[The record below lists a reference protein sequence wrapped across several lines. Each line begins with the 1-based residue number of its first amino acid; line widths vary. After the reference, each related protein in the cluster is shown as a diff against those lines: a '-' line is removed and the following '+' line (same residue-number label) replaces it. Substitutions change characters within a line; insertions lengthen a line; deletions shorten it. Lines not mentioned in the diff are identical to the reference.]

1 MRQLML
7 LLLLAGLCWAGPQLQ
22 EIAAT
27 RYVGVSR
34 GIEPI
39 AVGDN
44 FLPALLSQ
52 RADPRGHFRIPDLG
66 LDTVDE
72 ARLRGD
78 AAAIGRYGGG
88 VVLATSRGGKLSF
101 LELRYEGRS
110 VRSVDHGAF
119 SVADLKDWRVLHLGA
134 GDGTPLVV
142 IGHSTGLLI
151 VNVARRGQR
160 SALFA
165 RPRGQVLA
173 ATGPV
178 RTREGR
184 TIFAI
189 DSGLKVLQF
198 GEKGDSWVLVR
209 EVELRAP
216 GFTPRT
222 IAAGPREIWIGGV
235 AQGRGMLLNVSP
247 ASLQKRR
254 VPRRIPKEIAG
265 ALDAP
270 LAPDATFPFAAGSI
284 DHVRL
289 LEAGRLVLA
298 GVKDGRAWL
307 GVASGGRRLQLEH
320 EGYPAGTRIDALGV
334 NPARR
339 GWSIAVGMSDMFVR
353 LFRIPGD
360 EALPRNWDPF
370 PEPPPAEE
378 PPVEEPPEEI
388 PEEIPGPVPVP
399 VDPGHARPGG
409 GILTTAILPRVA
421 CDNRRG
427 EDTEIVLVYVGAAA
441 ARVRVGFVADTGRAL
456 HAATAVLQP
465 GQKLTISTSAQ
476 LAKLG
481 VPSFT
486 GYVRI
491 EGIPRRDLIV
501 EGLTTAR
508 SIRGARQEVLPA
520 HWR

>member
-1 MRQLML
+1 MRQFL
-7 LLLLAGLCWAGPQLQ
+7 LLPLLAGLCWAGPPLQ
-22 EIAAT
+22 EISAT

-39 AVGDN
+39 AVGED

-66 LDTVDE
+66 LGTIDE

-88 VVLATSRGGKLSF
+88 VVLATSHGGKLGFS
-101 LELRYEGRS
+101 ELRYEGPRI
-110 VRSVDHGAF
+110 RNVDHGDF
-119 SVADLKDWRVLHLGA
+119 SVADLRDWRVLHLGE
-134 GDGTPLVV
+134 GDGAPLAV
-142 IGHSTGLLI
+142 ISHKTGLLI
-151 VNVARRGQR
+151 VSVRRNGHR
-160 SALFA
+160 TALLA

-173 ATGPV
+173 ATGPLG
-178 RTREGR
+178 TREGR

-189 DSGLKVLQF
+189 DSALRVLELRRQR
-198 GEKGDSWVLVR
+198 DAWVLAR
-209 EVELRAP
+209 ETQLHAP
-216 GFTPRT
+216 GFSPRAIAGTPRQL
-222 IAAGPREIWIGGV
+222 WIGGV
-235 AQGRGMLLNVSP
+235 AQGRGMLLYVDP
-247 ASLQKRR
+247 ASLRGRR
-254 VPRRIPKEIAG
+254 VPKAIPKEVAG
-265 ALDAP
+265 ALRTP
-270 LAPDATFPFAAGSI
+270 VVPDAKHQFARGSI
-284 DHVRL
+284 DLVRPL
-289 LEAGRLVLA
+289 GAGRLVLG
-298 GVKDGRAWL
+298 GVKDGRAWI
-307 GVASGGRRLQLEH
+307 GVGSGGRRFQLEH
-320 EGYPAGTRIDALGV
+320 EGYPAGTRIEALAV

-370 PEPPPAEE
+370 PEPAPEPPA
-378 PPVEEPPEEI
+378 EEPPEEI
-388 PEEIPGPVPVP
+388 PVPVP
-399 VDPGHARPGG
+399 APADPGHARPGAG
-409 GILTTAILPRVA
+409 VLSTAILPRVA

-427 EDTEIVLVYVGAAA
+427 EDTEIVLVYLGAAA

-456 HAATAVLQP
+456 HAATAVLKP
-465 GQKLTISTSAQ
+465 GQRLTLSTSGQ
-476 LAKLG
+476 LARLG

-501 EGLTTAR
+501 EGLATGR
-508 SIRGARQEVLPA
+508 SVRGTRQEVLPA

>member
-1 MRQLML
+1 
-7 LLLLAGLCWAGPQLQ
+7 
-22 EIAAT
+22 
-27 RYVGVSR
+27 
-34 GIEPI
+34 
-39 AVGDN
+39 
-44 FLPALLSQ
+44 
-52 RADPRGHFRIPDLG
+52 
-66 LDTVDE
+66 
-72 ARLRGD
+72 
-78 AAAIGRYGGG
+78 
-88 VVLATSRGGKLSF
+88 
-101 LELRYEGRS
+101 
-110 VRSVDHGAF
+110 
-119 SVADLKDWRVLHLGA
+119 
-134 GDGTPLVV
+134 
-142 IGHSTGLLI
+142 
-151 VNVARRGQR
+151 
-160 SALFA
+160 
-165 RPRGQVLA
+165 
-173 ATGPV
+173 
-178 RTREGR
+178 
-184 TIFAI
+184 
-189 DSGLKVLQF
+189 
-198 GEKGDSWVLVR
+198 
-209 EVELRAP
+209 
-216 GFTPRT
+216 
-222 IAAGPREIWIGGV
+222 
-235 AQGRGMLLNVSP
+235 
-247 ASLQKRR
+247 
-254 VPRRIPKEIAG
+254 
-265 ALDAP
+265 
-270 LAPDATFPFAAGSI
+270 
-284 DHVRL
+284 
-289 LEAGRLVLA
+289 
-298 GVKDGRAWL
+298 
-307 GVASGGRRLQLEH
+307 
-320 EGYPAGTRIDALGV
+320 
-334 NPARR
+334 
-339 GWSIAVGMSDMFVR
+339 MSDMFVR